1 VAKNTDAADK
11 AKAAGKAAQAEKAAQ
26 KAAAA
31 NAPKAAAKPR
41 AKGEM
46 NRMQKKYKDE
56 TVGALKSSLGVKS
69 SMQIPRLQKIV
80 INVSLGDATQ
90 NPKLVQIAADE
101 LTTITGQKAVITKAK
116 KAISN
121 FKLRENMPIGTAVT
135 LRREKMWSFLD
146 RLVNLALPRVRDFRG
161 LPTKGFDGRGN
172 YNLGLKEQIVFPEI
186 NYDRVDKVRGMNI
199 TICTSG
205 KTDAEGRA
213 LLEALGMPFRK

>member
-1 VAKNTDAADK
+1 MAEKKDKKAKGDAA
-11 AKAAGKAAQAEKAAQ
+11 
-26 KAAAA
+26 
-31 NAPKAAAKPR
+31 PKTVGESKPIP
-41 AKGEM
+41 KGHV
-46 NRMQKKYKDE
+46 NRLQKKYNEE
-56 TVGALKSSLGVKS
+56 TVGALKKSLGAKS
-69 SMQIPRLQKIV
+69 AMQIPRLEKIV

-101 LTTITGQKAVITKAK
+101 LTVITGQKAVITKAK

-161 LPTKGFDGRGN
+161 LPNKGFDGRGN

-205 KTDAEGRA
+205 KNDAEGKA